1 MQHRGEILEAAV
13 RKSGIPLTRIV
24 EKLGK
29 SRKWIYNQFEISDV
43 PLDIILDIGKV
54 IHHDFSREIDELNL
68 SVWKKSLSAVDEDE
82 KTYEGNEALYWKN
95 KYLALLEEFNEYL
108 KKHS

>member
-43 PLDIILDIGKV
+43 PLDILIDVGKV
-54 IHHDFSREIDELNL
+54 IHHDFSQEIDELNL
-68 SVWKKSLSAVDEDE
+68 TVLKKTLSAVDDANN
-82 KTYEGNEALYWKN
+82 TYEGNEVLFWKN
-95 KYLALLEEFNEYL
+95 KYLSLLEEFNEYL

>member
-43 PLDIILDIGKV
+43 PLDILIDVGKV
-54 IHHDFSREIDELNL
+54 IHHDFSHEIDELNL
-68 SVWKKSLSAVDEDE
+68 
-82 KTYEGNEALYWKN
+82 
-95 KYLALLEEFNEYL
+95 
-108 KKHS
+108 